1 MMLRQT
7 TIAAEKVEVGGMVV
21 LEAEEDA
28 LGRDRGARQ
37 SAIEKSRRPG
47 SWDTWRP
54 SRKSSTVWES
64 R

>member
-7 TIAAEKVEVGGMVV
+7 TIAAARVETGGMVV
-21 LEAEEDA
+21 LEAEDDA
-28 LGRDRGARQ
+28 VGRDRGARQ

-54 SRKSSTVWES
+54 SL
-64 R
+64 